1 MYDLLVI
8 GGGPG
13 GVAAAAYGLHLGL
26 KTLLIAPD
34 LGGKVNSPFSIK
46 GLLNV
51 ETVHG
56 ARLVRTF
63 ASKIGPTSY
72 LGQTVSAIEEVE
84 GGGFNVMLG
93 DGSSCEGQA
102 MVLCTGAKP
111 RRLYVPGEDKL
122 WTRGLSYSA
131 VSHAPLFAGR
141 DVAVIGDDHRAQI
154 AVLELCRI
162 AHRVIFITPN
172 PQKLDDKLMERILE
186 HGNTDVFTG
195 WEVISVEGGEF
206 LTGITLQGRG
216 GVIRELTLDGVFVE
230 QGLIPNSDFV
240 AHLVERNEEGRIKVD
255 QNSRTSHPAIFAAGD
270 VTNVYVEQVPI
281 ALGDGIKAAFSASEY
296 LVGHSR
302 E

>member
-26 KTLLIAPD
+26 KTVLIAPD
-34 LGGKVNSPFSIK
+34 LGGKVNYPFSIK

-63 ASKIGPTSY
+63 ASKIGPTAY
-72 LGQTVSAIEEVE
+72 LAQTVSAVEEVE
-84 GGGFNVMLG
+84 GGFKATLG
-93 DGSSCEGQA
+93 DGSSCEGQTI
-102 MVLCTGAKP
+102 VLSTGAKP

-131 VSHAPLFAGR
+131 ISHAPLFAGR
-141 DVAVIGDDHRAQI
+141 DVAVIGDDHRAQV
-154 AVLELCRI
+154 AALELCRI
-162 AHRVIFITPN
+162 AHHVSFITPN
-172 PQKLDDKLMERILE
+172 PKRLDDKLMQRILA
-186 HGNTDVFTG
+186 HGNADVFTG

-206 LTGITLQGRG
+206 LTGITLQGRT
-216 GVIRELTLDGVFVE
+216 GVIREVTLDGVFVE
-230 QGLIPNSDFV
+230 LGLIPNSDFV
-240 AHLVERNEEGRIKVD
+240 AHLVERDEEGHIKVD
-255 QNSRTSHPAIFAAGD
+255 QNNRTSHPAIFAAGD

-281 ALGDGIKAAFSASEY
+281 ALGDGIKAALGASEY
-296 LVGHSR
+296 LVRHSR
-302 E
+302 